1 MKTIQIKKMVL
12 TTLKDLEIKRL
23 FFDNT
28 NIYGDNGTVKPHSS
42 MLLPGCFW
50 QGFHRQKGF

>member
-12 TTLKDLEIKRL
+12 TNFKGLRNQEVIIKL
-23 FFDNT
+23 